1 VLHGTKPSTPSG
13 QQEEQM
19 THLTGKML
27 RWLGDQLYGRV
38 SLPGDDRY
46 AAATAIWAKPVDR
59 RPRAVAHCRSPDDVQ
74 AAIRAARNCDLP
86 LSVRGGGH
94 DWAGRALCDG
104 LVIDVS
110 GMRRVEAYHENGTA
124 RIAGGARA
132 SDVLGSDELLNLA
145 AVTGSVGAVGMAGLT
160 LGGGYGPLIGRF
172 GLALDNLLAAEVVLP
187 DGRIVTAMPDREPEL
202 FWALRG
208 GGGNFGVVTEMHV
221 RLHYLPSVYS
231 GMLIFPFAEAK
242 AVLQACADIAASAP
256 DGLTA
261 QVGCVA
267 GPDGAPVVFAVP
279 TWCGA
284 PEEGEARTAPFFKIG
299 TLVAAAVKPTSYRA
313 SLTAFD
319 PFIVNGHRAL
329 IETCWLPMLDSR
341 GIDAF
346 IEVMGSAVSPGCA
359 IFTHEFKGAAA
370 RIPES
375 ATAFGLRRDHVL
387 IEILATFPDRGDR
400 LAEQRHREWARAAR
414 QAFDGIA
421 LPGGY
426 PNLLAQD
433 DSGRAT
439 KSYGRNAERLIRA
452 KRQYDP
458 DSLFS
463 SAIPLPMCE
472 QCANFKR

>member
-1 VLHGTKPSTPSG
+1 VLRGTVRAK
-13 QQEEQM
+13 EEDQM
-19 THLTGKML
+19 TDLTGKTL
-27 RWLGDQLYGRV
+27 RWLGDQLSGQV

-46 AAATAIWAKPVDR
+46 TAVTAIWAKPVGR
-59 RPRAVAHCRSPDDVQ
+59 RPRAVAHCPSPEDVQ

-104 LVIDVS
+104 LVIDLS
-110 GMRRVEAYHENGTA
+110 GMRRVEAYPENGTA

-132 SDVLGSDELLNLA
+132 SDVLGAGEPLDLA

-187 DGRIVTAMPDREPEL
+187 DGRIVTAMPDREPDL

-208 GGGNFGVVTEMHV
+208 GGGNFGVVTEIHV
-221 RLHYLPSVYS
+221 QLHRLASVHS
-231 GMLIFPFAEAK
+231 GMLIFPFAGAK
-242 AVLQACADIAASAP
+242 PVLKACAEIAASAP
-256 DGLTA
+256 DALTA

-267 GPDGAPVVFAVP
+267 GPDGAPVVFVAP

-284 PEEGEARTAPFFKIG
+284 PEEGEARTAPFLKLG
-299 TLVAAAVKPTSYRA
+299 TLLAGAVKPTSYRA

-319 PFIVNGHRAL
+319 PFIINGQRAL
-329 IETCWLPMLDSR
+329 METCWLPTLDSR

-346 IEVMGSAVSPGCA
+346 IEAMENAVSPGCA

-387 IEILATFPDRGDR
+387 VEILATFPGQADRIE
-400 LAEQRHREWARAAR
+400 EQRHREWARAAR
-414 QAFDGIA
+414 RVFEGIA

-426 PNLLAQD
+426 PNLLAQGEQD
-433 DSGRAT
+433 RAA
-439 KSYGRNAERLIRA
+439 KSYGGNADRLVRV

-458 DSLFS
+458 DNVFS
-463 SAIPLPMCE
+463 SAIPLP
-472 QCANFKR
+472 AGV